1 MDKGRFGEYTCNPCG
16 RKWYSGNFDHNSYQL
31 CKSCEKTKCLPKIIH
46 YNTNNPPRHIQ
57 KVLKYRHMN
66 QRRPHLSSHCQ
77 NCLEGKFC
85 FSKEN
90 ETPKKQ
96 NENNVIQMTEEDIKQ
111 TPLYQ
116 HMYNYEEMW
125 YKKIDEGYFDASQKK
140 NSKSLLKC

>member
-1 MDKGRFGEYTCNPCG
+1 MDKGRIGEYSCNPCG
-16 RKWYSGNFDHNSYQL
+16 RKWYSGNFDRNSYQL

-57 KVLKYRHMN
+57 KVLKHRHRN

-90 ETPKKQ
+90 EIPKKQ
-96 NENNVIQMTEEDIKQ
+96 NENNVIQMTEEEIKQ

-125 YKKIDEGYFDASQKK
+125 YKKID
-140 NSKSLLKC
+140 